1 MVIDQPLDLGVVQ
14 PGDTAEQMITLKNT
28 SMFDI
33 KFRIFHDSEKDQL
46 LANNRNGRVLF
57 VRDSDHFLTLLEFF
71 YSEKLTPKPLLD
83 CSPSFGKVGMGD
95 EIKLRVRFTPDHAG
109 MFHDVL
115 RLRLFGKD
123 YEQELFHFFV

>member
-57 VRDSDHFLTLLEFF
+57 VRDSDHFE
-71 YSEKLTPKPLLD
+71 
-83 CSPSFGKVGMGD
+83 
-95 EIKLRVRFTPDHAG
+95 
-109 MFHDVL
+109 
-115 RLRLFGKD
+115 
-123 YEQELFHFFV
+123 ELF